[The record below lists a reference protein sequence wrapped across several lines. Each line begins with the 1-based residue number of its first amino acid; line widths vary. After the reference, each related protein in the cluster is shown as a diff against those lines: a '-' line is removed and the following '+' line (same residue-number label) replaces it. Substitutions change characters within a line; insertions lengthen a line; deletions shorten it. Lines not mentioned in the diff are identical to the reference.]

1 MNFKDKIKEIF
12 HKFIDFFVYMFKDK
26 PENVEEIIS
35 FTGEN
40 KISNLDSEKI
50 SYFSNILHKNDAKA
64 SEKIQSSLC
73 YVVLG
78 AIFAVI
84 GIIFIF
90 LSLRKRLNRII
101 GINFASVQ
109 FVVCVVSY
117 GVWFVVADIMK
128 CNLLETSIYRAIFCS
143 LFIFLEKILRILQ
156 EHGIIS
162 QSFIRG

>member
-12 HKFIDFFVYMFKDK
+12 HKIIDFFVYMFKDK

-109 FVVCVVSY
+109 FVVCVVCLILGAFLLTLGILKALNANKKRKSY
-117 GVWFVVADIMK
+117 RTYIG
-128 CNLLETSIYRAIFCS
+128 LLAKR
-143 LFIFLEKILRILQ
+143 EKDLKEVNDSKLDK
-156 EHGIIS
+156 
-162 QSFIRG
+162 